1 MNIANIRHIGLFS
14 PDTPSHASFYA
25 DVWGLAEVAD
35 QEGIRYLRGAS
46 PEHYILSLH
55 PGTGRGLHH
64 LAFALDDHDAIDR
77 AAAALVDRGV
87 RITSGPALLTE
98 PGGGYGFRFLDP
110 ENRCIE
116 LSAGVGTHDDGW
128 VPRTVEPQSI
138 CHVVVNT
145 GCFEE
150 IVAFYTDILGFR
162 VSDWSEEQ
170 MVFLR
175 CNTKHHV
182 ISFNRATYAS
192 VNHVAYLMAGVD
204 ELMRGIAGMR
214 RTGREPDW
222 GPGRHGP
229 GNNVFC
235 YYKDPLGYVTEYTS
249 DIDFIDDE
257 AAHVPKVWERIPEFM
272 DRWGTAG
279 PPSADI
285 RNAMAG
291 EPDPG
296 WVDARD

>member
-1 MNIANIRHIGLFS
+1 MNIANIRHVGLFS
-14 PDTPSHASFYA
+14 PDTEAHAGFYT
-25 DVWGLAEVAD
+25 DTWGLAHVAGRD
-35 QEGIRYLRGAS
+35 GAHYLRGAS
-46 PEHYILSLH
+46 SEHHILSLH

-64 LAFALDDHDAIDR
+64 LAFAMDDRDAVDL
-77 AAAALVDRGV
+77 AARELTDRGV
-87 RITSGPALLTE
+87 PIVSSPRTLEE
-98 PGGGYGFRFLDP
+98 PGAGYGFRFLDP

-116 LSAGVGTHDDGW
+116 LSSGVQTHEDGW
-128 VPRTVEPQSI
+128 LSRDVEPVSI
-138 CHVVVNT
+138 CHVVANT
-145 GCFEE
+145 SRFDD
-150 IVAFYTDILGFR
+150 IVAFYTEVLGFR
-162 VSDWSEEQ
+162 VSDWSEDQ

-175 CNTKHHV
+175 CNRKHHV

-214 RTGREPDW
+214 RAGREPDW

-235 YYKDPLGYVTEYTS
+235 YYKDPQGYVTEYTS
-249 DIDFIDDE
+249 NIDTIEDE
-257 AAHVPKVWERIPEFM
+257 AAHVPEVWKREPRFM

-285 RNAMAG
+285 RHAMAG

-296 WVDARD
+296 WASG